1 MNCAYH
7 SHNMAMANCNGCGRP
22 LCAACDHRIKGFPF
36 CEDCIVSG
44 IDALRKSAGGNP
56 SGGRPRKIYP
66 FVALLLSWVC
76 PGLGAAY
83 NGQSMK
89 ALVHFGIVAGLFQ
102 MAVSTGMAMFII
114 GLLGMWWFFLP
125 LDAWRSARIIRAGG
139 GTDEG
144 TDNLLE
150 RASGNAKVSAIIL
163 IGIGVMFF
171 VHSVFGV
178 NLLIR
183 GALPILLILLG
194 LYLAK
199 DIVFTRNKDSYT
211 SSNRPDSYPEP
222 VSFYDPSDSSRPFNE
237 KNSWKN

>member
-1 MNCAYH
+1 MNCSYH
-7 SHNMAMANCNGCGRP
+7 SQNPAMVNCNGCSRP

-44 IDALRKSAGGNP
+44 VDMLRRSSSGNG
-56 SGGRPRKIYP
+56 SGNRPKRVYP
-66 FVALLLSWVC
+66 FIALVLSWVC

-83 NGQSMK
+83 NGQTVK

-114 GLLGMWWFFLP
+114 GLLGMWLFFLP
-125 LDAWRSARIIRAGG
+125 LDAWRSAKIIRAGTAPEEVG
-139 GTDEG
+139 D
-144 TDNLLE
+144 LLIE
-150 RASGNAKVSAIIL
+150 KVTGNAKVSAFIL

-171 VHSVFGV
+171 INLAFGV
-178 NLLIR
+178 NLLVR

-194 LYLAK
+194 LYLLK
-199 DIVFTRNKDSYT
+199 DFIFPTNTKTYR
-211 SSNRPDSYPEP
+211 SNPRTDSYPSP
-222 VSFYDPSDSSRPFNE
+222 VSFYDPSESEKLFNE

>member
-7 SHNMAMANCNGCGRP
+7 SHNTAMANCNGCGRA

-44 IDALRKSAGGNP
+44 VDALRNSGRGSSDGN
-56 SGGRPRKIYP
+56 RPRKIYP
-66 FVALLLSWVC
+66 VVALLLSWVC

-125 LDAWRSARIIRAGG
+125 LDAWRSARILRSGLNG
-139 GTDEG
+139 EEG
-144 TDNLLE
+144 TDSLLE
-150 RASGNAKVSAIIL
+150 RASGNAKVSAIVL

-171 VHSVFGV
+171 IHSVFGLS
-178 NLLIR
+178 LLVR
-183 GALPILLILLG
+183 GALPLLLILLG

-199 DIVFTRNKDSYT
+199 DIVFAKKTASYGVPRR
-211 SSNRPDSYPEP
+211 SDSYPEP
-222 VSFYDPSDSSRPFNE
+222 VSFYDPTDPKGRLN
-237 KNSWKN
+237 KKTSWKN